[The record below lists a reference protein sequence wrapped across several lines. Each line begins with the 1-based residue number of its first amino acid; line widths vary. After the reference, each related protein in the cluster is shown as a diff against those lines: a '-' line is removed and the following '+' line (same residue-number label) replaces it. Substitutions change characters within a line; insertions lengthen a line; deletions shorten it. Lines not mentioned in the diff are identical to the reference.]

1 MYNFKKIGSFVLLA
15 VIIIAI
21 SSCSSKE
28 SSKTTGW
35 AYNDPDMGGFESR
48 EYIEQETG
56 PGLVLIEGGT
66 FVMGNTQDQMVFNTD
81 NYPRRLTIRSFY
93 MDQTEV
99 ANIDYL
105 EYLYWLKRVYVSYP
119 DVYRVSLP
127 DTLVWRSKLGFN
139 EPLVENYLRHPAYK
153 NYPVVGVNWLQANDY
168 AKWRTDRVNEFILYD
183 KGLIDIGSD
192 SLSQTDANNFN
203 TEAYLAGQYA
213 TSSAA
218 IEDLNPNHRISDK
231 ELGLRTVKRED
242 GILLPDYRLPTEAEW
257 EYAALGLIENTL
269 YERISQRK
277 TYPWNGNYIRTA
289 DKKYYGNFVANFKRG
304 RGDYMGV
311 AGALNDGAD
320 IPTEVG
326 TYFPNDY
333 GLYNMGGNVSEWV
346 LDVYRASS
354 LDDFDDLAGYRG
366 NVFKTKV
373 TDQDGYVAPKDSLGR
388 IKYRDIDITEAAGR
402 RNYSKA
408 DNINYLD
415 GDYMSGIVEGGDDA
429 TWLSAPD
436 SIVDG
441 SMSATSLLYDYG
453 NTSMI
458 DDHVRVYKGGSWRDP
473 AYYLSPATRR
483 FLDETEATNYIGFRC
498 AMIRVGSPIS
508 GGK

>member
-1 MYNFKKIGSFVLLA
+1 MYSLKKIGSFVSLA
-15 VIIIAI
+15 IIIIAM
-21 SSCSSKE
+21 SSCGGKE
-28 SSKTTGW
+28 GSRTTGW
-35 AYNDPDMGGFESR
+35 SYNDPDMGGFESK
-48 EYIEQETG
+48 EYIEQEAG

-66 FVMGNTQDQMVFNTD
+66 FVMGTTQDQVVFNTN

-105 EYLYWLKRVYVSYP
+105 EYLYWLKRVYGVNYP
-119 DVYRVSLP
+119 EVPRRALP
-127 DTLVWRSKLGFN
+127 DTLVWRAKLGFN
-139 EPLVENYLRHPAYK
+139 EPLVDNYLRHPAYK

-168 AKWRTDRVNEFILYD
+168 AKWRTDRVNEFKLFERKVLD
-183 KGLIDIGSD
+183 IDLD
-192 SLSQTDANNFN
+192 QQDENNFN
-203 TEAYLAGQYA
+203 TEAYLTGQY
-213 TSSAA
+213 
-218 IEDLNPNHRISDK
+218 EGLVNEPLVNLNPNSDGTRIA
-231 ELGLRTVKRED
+231 TMED

-277 TYPWNGNYIRTA
+277 TYPWNGNYIRTS

-346 LDVYRASS
+346 LDVYRAST
-354 LDDFDDLAGYRG
+354 LDDMDDLAGFRG
-366 NVFKTKV
+366 NTFQTKV
-373 TDQDGYVAPKDSLGR
+373 TDQDGFVAPKDSLGR
-388 IKYRDIDITEAAGR
+388 IKYRDITIDEADGR
-402 RNYSKA
+402 KNYRKA

-415 GDYMSGIVEGGDDA
+415 GDFESMVRSDDKW
-429 TWLSAPD
+429 TGND
-436 SIVDG
+436 SILTVSST
-441 SMSATSLLYDYG
+441 SMLYDYG
-453 NTSMI
+453 KTSMI
-458 DDHVRVYKGGSWRDP
+458 NDDVRVYKGGSWKDP
-473 AYYLSPATRR
+473 AYYLSPSARR
-483 FLDETEATNYIGFRC
+483 YLDQGEATNFIGFRC
-498 AMIRVGSPIS
+498 AMTRVGSPMS
-508 GGK
+508 GRR